1 MKRNTPLI
9 TLLTGA
15 ALGVIL
21 LIVNTVS
28 YPNPAK
34 SPTSYSAP
42 ATSTSATT
50 SAPAAP
56 PSSPAGSVATSAAA
70 SPTPTGTTYASV
82 PTAVNFAGKA
92 EKGNASVAVAIH
104 GNKAIAYI
112 CNGPSVASWFQ
123 GTVSA
128 GKLVLTGKN
137 NAQLSLDFGSA
148 GTMSGNISV
157 HDTNFKVSMLPM
169 VHNPAGLYVATAM
182 VHGNAVK
189 AGWIVMS
196 NGMQIGSILINP
208 GAAAPTVIA
217 APLLDVAAGTASY
230 DGTVLHATQI
240 SGISG
245 SGF

>member
-1 MKRNTPLI
+1 MKRNTPLL

-15 ALGVIL
+15 VFGIVL
-21 LIVNTVS
+21 LIVNMVS

-42 ATSTSATT
+42 ATSAPAASTAASS
-50 SAPAAP
+50 SAPA
-56 PSSPAGSVATSAAA
+56 VATSAAA
-70 SPTPTGTTYASV
+70 SPTPTATSTTYASV

-112 CNGPSVASWFQ
+112 CNGPTVASWFQ
-123 GTVSA
+123 GTVSG

-137 NAQLSLDFGSA
+137 NAQLSLDFNST
-148 GTMSGNISV
+148 GTMSGAVSV
-157 HDTNFKVSMLPM
+157 HDTSFKVSMLPM
-169 VHNPAGLYVATAM
+169 VHNPAGLYIATGM

-196 NGMQIGSILINP
+196 DGTQIGSILLNP
-208 GAAAPTVIA
+208 DAAAPTVIA
-217 APLLDVAAGTASY
+217 APLLDVAAGTATY

>member
-15 ALGVIL
+15 AFGVIL

-34 SPTSYSAP
+34 APTGYSAP
-42 ATSTSATT
+42 ATSAPAVSTAASS
-50 SAPAAP
+50 SAPA
-56 PSSPAGSVATSAAA
+56 VATSAAA
-70 SPTPTGTTYASV
+70 SPTPAATSATYASV

-104 GNKAIAYI
+104 GDKAIAYI

-137 NAQLSLDFGSA
+137 HAQLHLNFDSA
-148 GTMSGNISV
+148 GTMSGDVSV
-157 HDTNFKVSMLPM
+157 HDTSFKVSMLPM

-182 VHGNAVK
+182 VNGNAVK

-196 NGMQIGSILINP
+196 DGTQIGSILINP

-217 APLLDVAAGTASY
+217 APLLDVAAGTATY